1 MTSSLQWR
9 HNSNMKAYNVEF
21 FDEELNYITNTCSE
35 DINYK
40 EDYLDPERSKITVF
54 TDTDIKTDYFLRV
67 KAAGVEFVGRISS
80 IEQQDDGTAEIAFR
94 SLAEMLDTDVLVT
107 TSDLTGNLETFI
119 NNVISDLYVD
129 NSDDEMNIPLVIT
142 EKTSTST
149 WALDLFDTDETSKIV
164 NLFDDIIIPA
174 FGTYGIIL
182 TFGLDISNSQITLS
196 IGKNT
201 AITKYIEA
209 DLPNVLDKSIII
221 QKAKKRI
228 NKITV
233 YNDEDFSE
241 NVTYYLHSDGSFD
254 TTDSDRITPVV
265 YDLLT
270 VSTSSSGSFSDKALA
285 KAQKT
290 FNKNKYDNLIEL
302 SLMNDDEL
310 LSPWAVGMG
319 QIVNVISDG
328 VSYGSILTGREMKD
342 NVTTLIFGTIRQELT
357 KYLKGRAN

>member
-1 MTSSLQWR
+1 
-9 HNSNMKAYNVEF
+9 MKAYNVEF
-21 FDEELNYITNTCSE
+21 FDEELNYVTNTCSE

-40 EDYLDPERSKITVF
+40 EDYLDPERSRITIF
-54 TDTDIKTDYFLRV
+54 TDTDVKTDYLLRV
-67 KAAGVEFVGRISS
+67 KAAGVEFIGRVSS
-80 IEQQDDGTAEIAFR
+80 TEQKDDGTTDITFR
-94 SLAEMLDTDVLVT
+94 SLAEMLDTDVLIT
-107 TSDLTGNLETFI
+107 TADLTGNLETFI
-119 NNVISDLYVD
+119 GKILTDLYVD
-129 NSDDEMNIPLVIT
+129 NPDEEMNIPLAIT
-142 EKTSTST
+142 EKTSTSS

-164 NLFDDIIIPA
+164 NLFDDIVIPA
-174 FGTYGIIL
+174 FGAYGIIL
-182 TFGLDISNSQITLS
+182 NFGLDIPNAQITLS

-209 DLPNVLDKSIII
+209 DLPNILDKSIII

-228 NKITV
+228 NKVIV
-233 YNDEDFSE
+233 YNEEDYSE
-241 NVTYYLHSDGSFD
+241 NVTYYLHSDGTFD
-254 TTDSDRITPVV
+254 TTDTDRITPVV

-270 VSTSSSGSFSDKALA
+270 VSTSSSGTFTDKALA

-290 FNKNKYDNLIEL
+290 FDKNKYDNLIEL
-302 SLMNDDEL
+302 SLINDDEL

-328 VSYGSILTGREMKD
+328 VSYSSILTGREMRD

>member
-1 MTSSLQWR
+1 
-9 HNSNMKAYNVEF
+9 MKAYNVEF
-21 FDEELNYITNTCSE
+21 FNENLEYVTNTCSE

-40 EDYLDPERSKITVF
+40 EDYLDPERSKITIF
-54 TDTDIKTDYFLRV
+54 TDTDVKTDYYIRV
-67 KAAGVEFVGRISS
+67 KAAGVEFVGKVSS
-80 IEQQDDGTAEIAFR
+80 TEQKDDGTTEITFR

-119 NNVISDLYVD
+119 NSILTDLYVD
-129 NSDDEMNIPLVIT
+129 NDDEEMNIPLAIT
-142 EKTSTST
+142 EKTATSSWT
-149 WALDLFDTDETSKIV
+149 LDLFDTDETNKIV

-174 FGTYGIIL
+174 FGAYGIIL
-182 TFGLDISNSQITLS
+182 TFGLDIPNAQITLS

-201 AITKYIEA
+201 SITKYIEA
-209 DLPNVLDKSIII
+209 DLPNVLNKSIII

-228 NKITV
+228 NKVTV
-233 YNDEDFSE
+233 YNDEDYSE
-241 NVTYYLHSDGSFD
+241 NVTYYLHSDGTFD
-254 TTDSDRITPVV
+254 TTDSDRISPVV

-270 VSTSSSGSFSDKALA
+270 VSTSSTSTFADKALA

-290 FNKNKYDNLIEL
+290 FDKNKYDNLIEL
-302 SLMNDDEL
+302 SLTNDDEL
-310 LSPWAVGMG
+310 LSPWSVGMG

-328 VSYGSILTGREMKD
+328 VSYGSILTGREMRD